1 MSLSEDKISYPQE
14 ILHYEKKIY
23 DQRQLIE
30 ISRALNSTLDYKYLI
45 NAVVDVCLAQ
55 VQTLSAALFLIP
67 EMDADS
73 LELVPDFKGFD
84 LIYSLDHYKISLES
98 SLIHLFKETNKAYT
112 ILELETHSR
121 LQNNKEVLILKELG
135 GHLIIPM
142 KAKGNI
148 IGLIILGE
156 KITGE
161 EYTNSEKE
169 FLVDLASLG
178 AIAVDNARLYE
189 RATVDMM
196 TGLKNHAYFQSR
208 LKEEREKALK
218 RNTNLYFMLT
228 DVDKFKTFN
237 DTYGHQ
243 AGDEVLKAVAKVLQS
258 LAKPP
263 FFAARYGGE
272 EFCLVMPGLKND
284 EEALEIGEKFRSG
297 VENMVVYHEGKELKV
312 TASAGIAKFDPTL
325 DAKTNKNII
334 ERADQALYECKR
346 QGRNRVLLYNKIFIK
361 QS

>member
-1 MSLSEDKISYPQE
+1 
-14 ILHYEKKIY
+14 
-23 DQRQLIE
+23 
-30 ISRALNSTLDYKYLI
+30 
-45 NAVVDVCLAQ
+45 
-55 VQTLSAALFLIP
+55 
-67 EMDADS
+67 
-73 LELVPDFKGFD
+73 
-84 LIYSLDHYKISLES
+84 
-98 SLIHLFKETNKAYT
+98 
-112 ILELETHSR
+112 
-121 LQNNKEVLILKELG
+121 
-135 GHLIIPM
+135 
-142 KAKGNI
+142 
-148 IGLIILGE
+148 
-156 KITGE
+156 
-161 EYTNSEKE
+161 
-169 FLVDLASLG
+169 
-178 AIAVDNARLYE
+178 
-189 RATVDMM
+189 
-196 TGLKNHAYFQSR
+196 FQSR

-218 RNTNLYFMLT
+218 RNTSLYFMLT

-297 VENMVVYHEGKELKV
+297 VENTVVYHEGKELKV
-312 TASAGIAKFDPTL
+312 TASAGIAKFDPSL

>member
-1 MSLSEDKISYPQE
+1 MSLSEEKINYPIE
-14 ILHYEKKIY
+14 ILNYEKKIY

-45 NAVVDVCLAQ
+45 NAVIDVCLAQ
-55 VQTLSAALFLIP
+55 VQTLSAALFLSP
-67 EMDADS
+67 EQDAS
-73 LELVPDFKGFD
+73 YLELVPDFKGFD
-84 LIYSLDHYKISLES
+84 LLNLLEFYKISLES
-98 SLIHLFKETNKAYT
+98 NLIELLKKTNKAY
-112 ILELETHSR
+112 IINELETISELSNEKE
-121 LQNNKEVLILKELG
+121 LQILKELG
-135 GHLIIPM
+135 AHLVIPM

-148 IGLIILGE
+148 IGIIALGE

-218 RNTNLYFMLT
+218 RGTNLYLMLT
-228 DVDKFKTFN
+228 DIDKFKNFN

-243 AGDEVLKAVAKVLQS
+243 AGDEVLKAVAKVLNS
-258 LAKPP
+258 LAKSP

-272 EFCLVMPGLKND
+272 EFCLVMPGVQND

-297 VENMVVYHEGKELKV
+297 VEDMIVYHEGLELKV
-312 TASAGIAKFDPTL
+312 TSSAGIAKFDP
-325 DAKTNKNII
+325 K
-334 ERADQALYECKR
+334 
-346 QGRNRVLLYNKIFIK
+346 
-361 QS
+361 